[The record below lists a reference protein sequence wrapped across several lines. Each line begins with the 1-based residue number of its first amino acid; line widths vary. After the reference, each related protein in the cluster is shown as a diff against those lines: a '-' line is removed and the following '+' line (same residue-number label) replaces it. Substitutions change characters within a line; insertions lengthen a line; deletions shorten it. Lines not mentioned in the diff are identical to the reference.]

1 MTLNCTPIV
10 ISEIKIALIDAIQ
23 YCIRENQENSANRY
37 MEIYDQINIIGKS
50 NDYNIT
56 IV

>member
-23 YCIRENQENSANRY
+23 YCMRENQENSANRY
-37 MEIYDQINIIGKS
+37 MEILDQINIIGES
-50 NDYNIT
+50 DDYNIT